1 MVKVGDVVRIEKKWL
16 SPSEN
21 PEIDYVVLEVLLPWR
36 GQNDRNV
43 KIYTKSD
50 ERTFG
55 HTEMVSYDMIYKVG
69 HIELGGK

>member
-21 PEIDYVVLEVLLPWR
+21 PETDYVVVEVLLPWR
-36 GQNDRNV
+36 GPNDRNV

-50 ERTFG
+50 KRTFG
-55 HTEMVSYDMIYKVG
+55 TTEMVSYDMIYKVG
-69 HIELGGK
+69 HIELV